1 MILKEIRK
9 RSGLKVSKIA
19 LELGVSREHY
29 YQLEKGNTKLT
40 KDKIEVLS
48 KLFNVSKKEIR
59 DGVKMEEVFELEKK
73 IYELLLKSKKQ

>member
-59 DGVKMEEVFELEKK
+59 DGVKNGRSFWIRKK
-73 IYELLLKSKKQ
+73 DIWIIIKVKKQ

>member
-1 MILKEIRK
+1 MLLKEIRK

-59 DGVKMEEVFELEKK
+59 DGVKYGRSF
-73 IYELLLKSKKQ
+73 